1 MRARILLAGSL
12 GLAVVVVACAAYRQP
27 PSPRV
32 ELLRCGRGSG
42 TPETKVFSPEQTDSL
57 VLRGH
62 KLIIPAGALS
72 EPTEVTM
79 WEPPT
84 ELIKVRLRAKDQE
97 RFRFTGG
104 KYPVLAVSY
113 ARCGTTKQIPQD
125 QLSVYR
131 LRSDEREDR
140 APLETTPLPSTPYPH
155 QQEVRATLSR
165 LSGYGVGQIVDS
177 PI

>member
-1 MRARILLAGSL
+1 MRARTWFAGSL
-12 GLAVVVVACAAYRQP
+12 GLAVAIVACAGYRHP

-42 TPETKVFSPEQTDSL
+42 TSQTKLFGPEQTDSL
-57 VLRGH
+57 IVSGH

-84 ELIKVRLRAKDQE
+84 QLIKVRLRTRGQE
-97 RFRFTGG
+97 RFRFAGG
-104 KYPVLAVSY
+104 KYPVLAVNY
-113 ARCGTTKQIPQD
+113 ARCSNAKQIAERR
-125 QLSVYR
+125 LSVYR
-131 LRSDEREDR
+131 LRSDDREDA
-140 APLETTPLPSTPYPH
+140 APLESTPLPSTLYPD